1 MTHKIL
7 DYSYASNEVR
17 GYKNSQ
23 IAKNESNDC
32 FVRAVASATGS
43 NYDNAHEFVKTN
55 FHRED
60 KKGTQFTSVIMMKLE
75 EQGFNLE
82 GKNFNVEVLPTK
94 KITNQYKLKGEV
106 INRKKTVK
114 SFMQT
119 YPKGTF
125 IVGVSGHAFT
135 VQDGL
140 LIDNAGEEFRPTRKV
155 DSAFKITPEF
165 TTNQLSLF

>member
-1 MTHKIL
+1 
-7 DYSYASNEVR
+7 
-17 GYKNSQ
+17 
-23 IAKNESNDC
+23 
-32 FVRAVASATGS
+32 
-43 NYDNAHEFVKTN
+43 
-55 FHRED
+55 
-60 KKGTQFTSVIMMKLE
+60 
-75 EQGFNLE
+75 
-82 GKNFNVEVLPTK
+82 
-94 KITNQYKLKGEV
+94 
-106 INRKKTVK
+106 
-114 SFMQT
+114 MQT